1 MKKNVPTPHFGRRPG
16 VDKIDELIE
25 DTDKALK
32 GLPSRLPPTGPDPKA
47 LKDAFLETSPSF
59 QEMLQ
64 ALEAFDAGAA
74 GGEGQWWRM
83 RWSLFWRVRV
93 RARPRRGGSRR
104 RGREGG
110 KACDK
115 IFCSIVDVEILPIT
129 REMPIHLVD
138 ITQDG

>member
-1 MKKNVPTPHFGRRPG
+1 MALPSSGSDSMKKNVPTPHFGRRPG
-16 VDKIDELIE
+16 VDKIDEIIE

-74 GGEGQWWRM
+74 GGEGQGWRM
-83 RWSLFWRVRV
+83 RWSLIWRESACERG
-93 RARPRRGGSRR
+93 PRRGGPGGGE
-104 RGREGG
+104 RGRESVRQ
-110 KACDK
+110 D
-115 IFCSIVDVEILPIT
+115 
-129 REMPIHLVD
+129 HL
-138 ITQDG
+138 QHR

>member
-1 MKKNVPTPHFGRRPG
+1 MAARLSSSGADSMKKNVPTPHFGRRPG

-74 GGEGQWWRM
+74 GGEG
-83 RWSLFWRVRV
+83 
-93 RARPRRGGSRR
+93 RASE
-104 RGREGG
+104 GREEGEDGG
-110 KACDK
+110 ERL
-115 IFCSIVDVEILPIT
+115 IICSIVDVEILPIT
-129 REMPIHLVD
+129 REMPILLAD
-138 ITQDG
+138 ILRISVRCLKPNP